1 MVMNIQN
8 SQDFSFAEQKLQN
21 LQTTT
26 TNIASKFCVK
36 QIIYYESSSFVML
49 TMQKNWSK
57 LTGNVKRI
65 Q

>member
-49 TMQKNWSK
+49 
-57 LTGNVKRI
+57 I

>member
-26 TNIASKFCVK
+26 NIASKFCVK
-36 QIIYYESSSFVML
+36 QIIYNESSSFVML
-49 TMQKNWSK
+49 
-57 LTGNVKRI
+57 I